1 MVIKNN
7 KDSKQQ
13 QTTVYK
19 KEQRLKEIVSFFLYH
34 LAAAGLT
41 LAHYWVEIVTHP
53 MLITMCIQVS
63 TRRLSGTS

>member
-41 LAHYWVEIVTHP
+41 LAHY
-53 MLITMCIQVS
+53 
-63 TRRLSGTS
+63 